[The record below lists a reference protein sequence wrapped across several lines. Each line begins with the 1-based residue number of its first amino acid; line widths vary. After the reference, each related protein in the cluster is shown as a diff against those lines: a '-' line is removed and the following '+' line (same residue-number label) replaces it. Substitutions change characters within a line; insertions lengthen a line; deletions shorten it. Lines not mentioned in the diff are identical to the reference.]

1 MPSLSPTM
9 TEGQIVQWSKKEGDE
24 VNAGDVICEIQTDK
38 AVVALEIDDDG
49 VLAKIL
55 QSEGSGTI
63 KVGKLIA
70 VIAEDGED
78 WKEIA
83 SKAGE
88 VTSESEAPAPD
99 STSEVETPQ
108 VSGGSTPGTPLKMPA
123 LSPTMTEGTIV
134 NWNKKEGE
142 KIEAG
147 DVICEIQTDKA
158 VVAM

>member
-1 MPSLSPTM
+1 MLATSLYRSGAHLTKTAKWGRFIWPRRGLKGSATRLSVEVKMPSLSPTM
-9 TEGQIVQWSKKEGDE
+9 SEGHIVQWSKKEGEE

-38 AVVALEIDDDG
+38 AVVALESDEDG

-88 VTSESEAPAPD
+88 VTSESAAPAPD
-99 STSEVETPQ
+99 
-108 VSGGSTPGTPLKMPA
+108 
-123 LSPTMTEGTIV
+123 
-134 NWNKKEGE
+134 
-142 KIEAG
+142 
-147 DVICEIQTDKA
+147 
-158 VVAM
+158 

>member
-63 KVGKLIA
+63 KVA
-70 VIAEDGED
+70 A
-78 WKEIA
+78 
-83 SKAGE
+83 
-88 VTSESEAPAPD
+88 
-99 STSEVETPQ
+99 
-108 VSGGSTPGTPLKMPA
+108 
-123 LSPTMTEGTIV
+123 
-134 NWNKKEGE
+134 WNR
-142 KIEAG
+142 
-147 DVICEIQTDKA
+147 V
-158 VVAM
+158 